1 MRRINYGTV
10 GIVGLGLVGC
20 SIGLRLREVAAA
32 KKVIGFDQDEE
43 ARRSALALGCVD
55 QTYETLNRL
64 GDADILIIA
73 VPTNQ
78 LIPALVEAD
87 VFCKVNTIVTD
98 TAPVKTHVVN
108 WTLTYPLR
116 FKPRFIGGHPMVPN
130 RGQEPSKD
138 LFQRAAWILTP
149 TDKTDKG
156 ALDAILALAW
166 TLGAKPVILSP
177 EEHDR
182 HVAILQHLPTALA
195 AVLSQ
200 LGDNLVHPE
209 IAGPAWSRLIAAA
222 DADPDLLAHVFLNN
236 RNQIVSALEDIVFH
250 LNSLKRALEAEQYE
264 ALLDLFEAARKT
276 VAPES

>member
-10 GIVGLGLVGC
+10 GIVGLGVVGS
-20 SIGLRLREVAAA
+20 SIGMRLREVGAA
-32 KKVIGFDQDEE
+32 KRVIGFDQNDE
-43 ARRSALALGCVD
+43 ARHRALGLGCVD
-55 QTYETLNRL
+55 QTHETLNRL
-64 GDADILIIA
+64 GDADILVIA

-116 FKPRFIGGHPMVPN
+116 FKPRFVGGHPMVSHN
-130 RGQEPSKD
+130 RTDPSKD
-138 LFQRAAWILTP
+138 LFQGATWILTP

-156 ALDAILALAW
+156 ALDAISALVR
-166 TLGAKPVILSP
+166 TLGATPVILSP

-182 HVAILQHLPTALA
+182 HVAVLEQLPTSLA

-209 IAGPAWSRLIAAA
+209 VAGAAWKKLIGEAS
-222 DADPDLLAHVFLNN
+222 ADPELLAHVFLNN
-236 RNQIVSALEDIVFH
+236 RMQIVSAIEDAVFH

-276 VAPES
+276 AAPES

>member
-1 MRRINYGTV
+1 MRRVNYGTV

-20 SIGLRLREVAAA
+20 SAGLRLREVGAA

-43 ARRSALALGCVD
+43 ARSRALALGCVD

-73 VPTNQ
+73 VSTNQ

-98 TAPVKTHVVN
+98 AAPVKTHVVN

-116 FKPRFIGGHPMVPN
+116 FKPRFVGGHPMVPPN
-130 RGQEPSKD
+130 GQDPSKD
-138 LFQRAAWILTP
+138 LFQGAAWILTP

-156 ALDAILALAW
+156 ALDAIMALIR

-182 HVAILQHLPTALA
+182 HVAVLEQLPTALA
-195 AVLSQ
+195 AALSQ
-200 LGDNLVHPE
+200 LGDNLVHSE
-209 IAGPAWSRLIAAA
+209 VAGAAWNKLIATAN
-222 DADPDLLAHVFLNN
+222 ADPELLAHVFLNN
-236 RNQIVSALEDIVFH
+236 RIQIISALEDIVFH

-276 VAPES
+276 AAPES